1 MHSACSFG
9 TFTFQQHS
17 TSPTGSKDTIQY
29 LLNDVKLNPL
39 AVNNRQQIPLERISP
54 NLKDRFQLLKLFQPF
69 LQHNIEYPVDSYAKL
84 FLCGK
89 TNAGKSS
96 LAAVISYRA
105 DKGLQYDY
113 NPEECVEGVVLHTTG
128 IDYHSIRS
136 WEIGNVVIFD
146 FAGHAEYYSSHA
158 AVLETLLLRSPA
170 VFVIVT
176 NLTDEKEIIKRDL
189 YFWFNFIEN
198 VSTNLSNPSQVIIVG
213 SHIDL
218 LPHGNDYDSF
228 INEITSSA
236 IRDQNYTGFLA
247 MDCHRPGG
255 EGVEEFMTK
264 LEKSCEAVIDR
275 EDKISYHCHCLHSF
289 LQQLQLVA
297 ISLDDLCS
305 RIENMN
311 EPCLL
316 SDRSTVLKFLTIL
329 GRKGLVLFLEDWLI
343 IDKKTLLTEVNG
355 IIFNESI
362 DRVCKPI
369 TSNTGIM
376 PVSTLAKLFPNHNTK
391 MLIRFLISL
400 QFCHQINSRSV
411 NNIANN
417 IPSEEP
423 PVNEDVKYLFFPA
436 LIKENRPSPLFNTTN
451 GFGWCLWCPNP
462 QQFLPIRFLH
472 TLLHHLAYTCCLPPD
487 NTGIIETNIKV
498 EELCRNCTMW
508 KNGIYWK
515 NENDIEVMVEV
526 TEHNRCVTILVSY
539 SSSLKSY
546 EIRTSLIKQVFSL
559 KNKICSC
566 EVEQFVI
573 PPGNVNDVIEK
584 EQRHRILYSLRKAAL
599 GVITKC
605 PIGDANSKTATS
617 VDVRSVVGEN
627 EPYLFIAPIVIEAL
641 FTDSNK
647 DILLPHHYIQHI
659 EKACRKMIPVSS
671 DHSYLLVRERLN
683 RFSIF
688 TGRNPLVS
696 HCF

>member
-1 MHSACSFG
+1 MHSVCRCGDAF
-9 TFTFQQHS
+9 FQKS
-17 TSPTGSKDTIQY
+17 PTSPTGSKDTIQY

-39 AVNNRQQIPLERISP
+39 AVNNHQQIPLELIPP

-69 LQHNIEYPVDSYAKL
+69 FQHNIEYPVDSYAKL

-105 DKGLQYDY
+105 DKWSFHVY
-113 NPEECVEGVVLHTTG
+113 NPEECVEGVVLQTTG

-136 WEIGNVVIFD
+136 KEIGNVVIFD

-218 LPHGNDYDSF
+218 LPHENDYHSF
-228 INEITSSA
+228 INEIASSA
-236 IRDQNYTGFLA
+236 IRDQNYIGFLA

-255 EGVEEFMTK
+255 KGVKEFMSK
-264 LEKSCEAVIDR
+264 LKKSCKAVIDR
-275 EDKISYHCHCLHSF
+275 EDKISYHCHCLHAF

-305 RIENMN
+305 RIMNMN

-329 GRKGLVLFLEDWLI
+329 GEKGLVLFLGDWLI
-343 IDKKTLLTEVNG
+343 IDKKALLTEVNG
-355 IIFNESI
+355 ILFNESI
-362 DRVCKPI
+362 DRICKPV

-376 PVSTLAKLFPNHNTK
+376 LVSTLAKLFPNHNTK
-391 MLIRFLISL
+391 MLIRFLLSL
-400 QFCHQINSRSV
+400 QFCHQINSGSV
-411 NNIANN
+411 NNITNN

-423 PVNEDVKYLFFPA
+423 PVNEDTKYLFFPA
-436 LIKENRPSPLFNTTN
+436 LIKEERPSSVFNTAD
-451 GFGWCLWCPNP
+451 GFGWCLWCPDP
-462 QQFLPIRFLH
+462 LQFLPIRFLH
-472 TLLHHLAYTCCLPPD
+472 TLLRHLAYTRCLPPD
-487 NTGIIETNIKV
+487 STGIIETNIGFT
-498 EELCRNCTMW
+498 ELSRDCIMW

-515 NENDIEVMVEV
+515 DENDIEVMVEV
-526 TEHNRCVTILVSY
+526 TEHNRCVTILVSD

-546 EIRTSLIKQVFSL
+546 EIRTSLIKEVLSL

-566 EVEQFVI
+566 EVQQFVV
-573 PPGNVNDVIEK
+573 PPGNVNDVVEK
-584 EQRHRILYSLRKAAL
+584 EQRHRILYSLRKVAL

-605 PIGDANSKTATS
+605 PIGDVNNKTAKR
-617 VDVRSVVGEN
+617 VDVRSIVGEK
-627 EPYLFIAPIVIEAL
+627 EPYLCIAPIVIEAL
-641 FTDSNK
+641 FTDSNN
-647 DILLPHHYIQHI
+647 DVLLPNRYIRHI
-659 EKACRKMIPVSS
+659 EEAFREMMPLSSQWTHLSVRK
-671 DHSYLLVRERLN
+671 RLD

-696 HCF
+696 

>member
-1 MHSACSFG
+1 MHSACLCGSSF
-9 TFTFQQHS
+9 FRKHS
-17 TSPTGSKDTIQY
+17 TIHTGYKDTIQY
-29 LLNDVKLNPL
+29 LLSDVKLNPL
-39 AVNNRQQIPLERISP
+39 AVNNRQQIPLELIPP
-54 NLKDRFQLLKLFQPF
+54 NLQDRFQLLKLFQPF
-69 LQHNIEYPVDSYAKL
+69 LQQNIEYPVKSYAKL

-96 LAAVISYRA
+96 LAAVMSYRA
-105 DKGLQYDY
+105 DHGRYCDY
-113 NPEECVEGVVLHTTG
+113 NPEECVEGVVLQTTG

-136 WEIGNVVIFD
+136 IEVGNVVIFD

-198 VSTNLSNPSQVIIVG
+198 VSTNLSNASQVIIVG
-213 SHIDL
+213 SHIDIL
-218 LPHGNDYDSF
+218 SHENGYESF
-228 INEITSSA
+228 INEIASSA

-255 EGVEEFMTK
+255 KGVKEFMAK
-264 LEKSCEAVIDR
+264 LKKSCEAVIDR
-275 EDKISYHCHCLHSF
+275 EDKISYHCHCLYVF

-316 SDRSTVLKFLTIL
+316 SDQSTVLMFLTIL
-329 GRKGLVLFLEDWLI
+329 GEKGLVLFLGDWLI
-343 IDKKTLLTEVNG
+343 IDQKALLTEVNG
-355 IIFNESI
+355 ILFNESI
-362 DRVCKPI
+362 FRVCKPV

-376 PVSTLAKLFPNHNTK
+376 PVSTLAKLFPNYNTK
-391 MLIRFLISL
+391 MLICFLTSL

-423 PVNEDVKYLFFPA
+423 LLTEDVKYLFFPA
-436 LIKENRPSPLFNTTN
+436 LIKEERPSPLFNKTD

-472 TLLHHLAYTCCLPPD
+472 KLLHHLAYTRCLPPD
-487 NTGIIETNIKV
+487 NTGIIETNIEVK
-498 EELCRNCTMW
+498 ELFRDCTMW

-515 NENDIEVMVEV
+515 DENDIEVMVEV
-526 TEHNRCVTILVSY
+526 TEHNRCVTILVSH

-546 EIRTSLIKQVFSL
+546 EIRTSLIKEVLSL

-566 EVEQFVI
+566 EVQQFVI
-573 PPGNVNDVIEK
+573 PPGNVNDVVEK
-584 EQRHRILYSLRKAAL
+584 EQRHRILYSLRKVAL
-599 GVITKC
+599 GVIIKC
-605 PIGDANSKTATS
+605 PIGDVNNKTAKR
-617 VDVRSVVGEN
+617 VDVRTIVGEK
-627 EPYLFIAPIVIEAL
+627 EPYLCIAPIVTEAL
-641 FTDSNK
+641 FTDSNN

-659 EKACRKMIPVSS
+659 VKEYGEVIPLSSHWTHLSTRK
-671 DHSYLLVRERLN
+671 HLN
-683 RFSIF
+683 KFSIF
-688 TGRNPLVS
+688 SGRNPLVS
-696 HCF
+696 

>member
-1 MHSACSFG
+1 MHSACSGGRHLFRSC
-9 TFTFQQHS
+9 S
-17 TSPTGSKDTIQY
+17 TSPTGYKDTIQY

-39 AVNNRQQIPLERISP
+39 DVNNYHQISLELIPP
-54 NLKDRFQLLKLFQPF
+54 NHKDRFQLVKLFQPF
-69 LQHNIEYPVDSYAKL
+69 LQHYTEYPVESYAKL

-105 DKGLQYDY
+105 SANIFFEID
-113 NPEECVEGVVLHTTG
+113 PEKCVEGVVLQTTG

-136 WEIGNVVIFD
+136 VEIGNVVILD

-170 VFVIVT
+170 VFVIVS

-198 VSTNLSNPSQVIIVG
+198 VSTDLSIPSQVIIVG

-218 LPHGNDYDSF
+218 LPRGNDYESF
-228 INEITSSA
+228 INEIASCA
-236 IRDQNYTGFLA
+236 IRDQNYAGFLA

-255 EGVEEFMTK
+255 KGVKEFMTK
-264 LEKSCEAVIDR
+264 LKKSCEAVIDR
-275 EDKISYHCHCLHSF
+275 EDKISYHCHCLHVF

-305 RIENMN
+305 RIDNMN

-316 SDRSTVLKFLTIL
+316 SDRSTVLTFLTIL
-329 GRKGLVLFLEDWLI
+329 VEKGLVLFLGDWLI
-343 IDKKTLLTEVNG
+343 IDKKALLTEVNG
-355 IIFNESI
+355 VLFNESI
-362 DRVCKPI
+362 DRVCKPVA
-369 TSNTGIM
+369 SNTGIM

-391 MLIRFLISL
+391 MLIRFLTSL

-411 NNIANN
+411 NYITNN
-417 IPSEEP
+417 IPSEVP
-423 PVNEDVKYLFFPA
+423 PVNEDAKYLFFPA
-436 LIKENRPSPLFNTTN
+436 LIKEKRPSPIFQTTD

-462 QQFLPIRFLH
+462 QQFLPTRFLH
-472 TLLHHLAYTCCLPPD
+472 TLLRHLAYTRCLPPD
-487 NTGIIETNIKV
+487 STGITETNIEIK
-498 EELCRNCTMW
+498 ELCRNCTMW

-515 NENDIEVMVEV
+515 DENDIEAMVEV
-526 TEHNRCVTILVSY
+526 TEHNRCVTILVSH

-546 EIRTSLIKQVFSL
+546 EIRTSLIKEVLSL
-559 KNKICSC
+559 KNRICSC
-566 EVEQFVI
+566 EVQQFVI
-573 PPGNVNDVIEK
+573 PPGNMNDVVEK
-584 EQRHRILYSLRKAAL
+584 EQRYRIIYSLRKVAL

-605 PIGDANSKTATS
+605 PIDDANNKTAKR
-617 VDVRSVVGEN
+617 VDVRSVVGEK
-627 EPYLFIAPIVIEAL
+627 EPYLFIAPIVIKAL

-647 DILLPHHYIQHI
+647 DIPLPHHYIEHI
-659 EKACRKMIPVSS
+659 EISCREMMPLSS
-671 DHSYLLVRERLN
+671 DLYYLLVKEHLN
-683 RFSIF
+683 CFSIF

-696 HCF
+696 

>member
-1 MHSACSFG
+1 MHSACSCG
-9 TFTFQQHS
+9 GILFQSRS
-17 TSPTGSKDTIQY
+17 TSPPGSKDTIQY

-39 AVNNRQQIPLERISP
+39 AVNNRHQIPLELFPP
-54 NLKDRFQLLKLFQPF
+54 NLKDQFQLLKLFHPF
-69 LQHNIEYPVDSYAKL
+69 LPHNIEYPVESYAKL

-105 DKGLQYDY
+105 DKGRYHHY
-113 NPEECVEGVVLHTTG
+113 NAKECVEGVVLQTTG

-136 WEIGNVVIFD
+136 WEIGNVVMFD

-170 VFVIVT
+170 VFVIVS

-198 VSTNLSNPSQVIIVG
+198 VSSNLSIPSQVSIVG

-218 LPHGNDYDSF
+218 LPRENDYESF
-228 INEITSSA
+228 INEIASSA

-255 EGVEEFMTK
+255 KGVKKCMTTLK
-264 LEKSCEAVIDR
+264 KSCEAVIDR
-275 EDKISYHCHCLHSF
+275 EDKISYHCHCLHAF

-297 ISLDDLCS
+297 ISIDDLCS
-305 RIENMN
+305 RIDNMN

-329 GRKGLVLFLEDWLI
+329 GEKGLVLFLGDWLI
-343 IDKKTLLTEVNG
+343 IDKKALLSEVNG
-355 IIFNESI
+355 IVFNESI

-391 MLIRFLISL
+391 MLVHFLISL

-411 NNIANN
+411 NNITNN

-423 PVNEDVKYLFFPA
+423 PVNKDAKYLFFPA
-436 LIKENRPSPLFNTTN
+436 LIKEERPLPIFQTRD
-451 GFGWCLWCPNP
+451 GFGWCLWCPDP
-462 QQFLPIRFLH
+462 QQFLPTRFLH
-472 TLLHHLAYTCCLPPD
+472 TLLRHLAYTRCLPPD
-487 NTGIIETNIKV
+487 NTGITETNREVK
-498 EELCRNCTMW
+498 ELYRNCTMW

-515 NENDIEVMVEV
+515 DENDIEVMVEV
-526 TEHNRCVTILVSY
+526 TEHNRCVTILVSH
-539 SSSLKSY
+539 SSLLKSY
-546 EIRTSLIKQVFSL
+546 EIRTSLIKEVLSL

-566 EVEQFVI
+566 EVQQFVI
-573 PPGNVNDVIEK
+573 PPGNINDVVDK
-584 EQRHRILYSLRKAAL
+584 EQRHRIIYSLRKVAL

-605 PIGDANSKTATS
+605 RLDDANNISTKR
-617 VDVRSVVGEN
+617 VDVRSVVGEK
-627 EPYLFIAPIVIEAL
+627 EPYLCIAPVVIQAL
-641 FTDSNK
+641 FIDSNK
-647 DILLPHHYIQHI
+647 DVLLPHHYIQHV
-659 EKACRKMIPVSS
+659 EAACGEMMPLSSHCTHLSVRK
-671 DHSYLLVRERLN
+671 RLN
-683 RFSIF
+683 QFSIF

-696 HCF
+696 

>member
-1 MHSACSFG
+1 M
-9 TFTFQQHS
+9 
-17 TSPTGSKDTIQY
+17 QY

-39 AVNNRQQIPLERISP
+39 AVNNDQQIPLELIP
-54 NLKDRFQLLKLFQPF
+54 PYLKDRFQLLKLFQPF

-105 DKGLQYDY
+105 VLGRYCDY
-113 NPEECVEGVVLHTTG
+113 NPEECVKGVVLQTTG

-176 NLTDEKEIIKRDL
+176 NLTDEKEIIRRDL

-218 LPHGNDYDSF
+218 LPHENDYHSF
-228 INEITSSA
+228 INEIASSA

-255 EGVEEFMTK
+255 KGVEEFMTK
-264 LEKSCEAVIDR
+264 LKKSCEAVIDR
-275 EDKISYHCHCLHSF
+275 EDKISYHCHCLHAF

-305 RIENMN
+305 RIKNMN

-329 GRKGLVLFLEDWLI
+329 GEKGLVLVLGDWLI
-343 IDKKTLLTEVNG
+343 VDQKALLTDVNG
-355 IIFNESI
+355 ILFNESI
-362 DRVCKPI
+362 DRVCKLV

-417 IPSEEP
+417 IRSKEP
-423 PVNEDVKYLFFPA
+423 PVTEDTKYLFFPA
-436 LIKENRPSPLFNTTN
+436 LIKDERPSSVFNTTD
-451 GFGWCLWCPNP
+451 GFGWCLWCPDS

-472 TLLHHLAYTCCLPPD
+472 TLLHHLAYTRCLPPD
-487 NTGIIETNIKV
+487 NTGITETDIEVK
-498 EELCRNCTMW
+498 ELYRDCTMW

-515 NENDIEVMVEV
+515 DENDIEVMVEV

-539 SSSLKSY
+539 SSSLKNY
-546 EIRTSLIKQVFSL
+546 EIRTSLIKEVLSL
-559 KNKICSC
+559 KDKICSC
-566 EVEQFVI
+566 EMQQFVI
-573 PPGNVNDVIEK
+573 PPGNVNDVVVK
-584 EQRHRILYSLRKAAL
+584 EQRHRILYSLRKIAL

-605 PIGDANSKTATS
+605 PVGDANNKTAIS
-617 VDVRSVVGEN
+617 IDVRSVVGEN
-627 EPYLFIAPIVIEAL
+627 EPYLCIAPIVIDAL

-647 DILLPHHYIQHI
+647 HVPLPHHYIQHI
-659 EKACRKMIPVSS
+659 EEACRLRIPVSS
-671 DHSYLLVRERLN
+671 DHFYLSVRERLD

-688 TGRNPLVS
+688 SGRNPLVS
-696 HCF
+696 Q

>member
-1 MHSACSFG
+1 MHSACSC
-9 TFTFQQHS
+9 
-17 TSPTGSKDTIQY
+17 GSEDTIQY

-105 DKGLQYDY
+105 DKGRHHDY
-113 NPEECVEGVVLHTTG
+113 NAEECVEGVVLQTTG

-136 WEIGNVVIFD
+136 KEVGNVVILD

-158 AVLETLLLRSPA
+158 AVLETLLSRSPA

-176 NLTDEKEIIKRDL
+176 NLTYEKEIIKRDL
-189 YFWFNFIEN
+189 YFWFTFIEN
-198 VSTNLSNPSQVIIVG
+198 VSTNLINPSQVIIVG

-218 LPHGNDYDSF
+218 LPHENDYDSF
-228 INEITSSA
+228 VNEIASSA

-255 EGVEEFMTK
+255 KGVEEFMTK
-264 LEKSCEAVIDR
+264 LKKSREAVIDK
-275 EDKISYHCHCLHSF
+275 EDKISYHCHCLHAF

-305 RIENMN
+305 RIKNMN

-329 GRKGLVLFLEDWLI
+329 GEKGLVLFLRDWLI
-343 IDKKTLLTEVNG
+343 IDQKALLTEVNG

-376 PVSTLAKLFPNHNTK
+376 PVSTLAKLFPNHDTK

-400 QFCHQINSRSV
+400 QFCHQINSHSV
-411 NNIANN
+411 NNITNN

-423 PVNEDVKYLFFPA
+423 PVNEDTKYLFFPA
-436 LIKENRPSPLFNTTN
+436 LIKENRPSPIFNTTD

-462 QQFLPIRFLH
+462 LQFLPIRFLH
-472 TLLHHLAYTCCLPPD
+472 TLLRHLAYTRCLPPD
-487 NTGIIETNIKV
+487 NTDITETNIEVK
-498 EELCRNCTMW
+498 ELYRDCTMW

-515 NENDIEVMVEV
+515 DENDIEVMVEV
-526 TEHNRCVTILVSY
+526 TEYNRCVTILVSH
-539 SSSLKSY
+539 SGSLKSY
-546 EIRTSLIKQVFSL
+546 EIRTSLIKEVLSL

-566 EVEQFVI
+566 EVQQFLI
-573 PPGNVNDVIEK
+573 PPGNMNDVSEK
-584 EQRHRILYSLRKAAL
+584 EQRHRILYSLRKVAL
-599 GVITKC
+599 GVITKS
-605 PIGDANSKTATS
+605 PIGDVNNKTAKRL
-617 VDVRSVVGEN
+617 DVRSIVGEK
-627 EPYLFIAPIVIEAL
+627 EPYLCIAPIVIVAL
-641 FTDSNK
+641 FTESNN
-647 DILLPHHYIQHI
+647 DILLPHHYIRHI
-659 EKACRKMIPVSS
+659 KEACREIMPLSS
-671 DHSYLLVRERLN
+671 YWTHLSVRKRLDQ
-683 RFSIF
+683 FSIF

-696 HCF
+696 

>member
-1 MHSACSFG
+1 M
-9 TFTFQQHS
+9 
-17 TSPTGSKDTIQY
+17 
-29 LLNDVKLNPL
+29 KLNPL
-39 AVNNRQQIPLERISP
+39 AVNNRHQIPLELFPP
-54 NLKDRFQLLKLFQPF
+54 NLEDQFQLLKLFQPF
-69 LQHNIEYPVDSYAKL
+69 LPHNIEYPVESYAKL

-105 DKGLQYDY
+105 DKWFFHNY
-113 NPEECVEGVVLHTTG
+113 NPEECVEGVVLQTTG

-136 WEIGNVVIFD
+136 GEIGNIVIFD
-146 FAGHAEYYSSHA
+146 FAGHPEYYSSHA

-198 VSTNLSNPSQVIIVG
+198 VSSNVSIPSQVIIVG

-218 LPHGNDYDSF
+218 LPRENDYEYF
-228 INEITSSA
+228 INEIANSA
-236 IRDQNYTGFLA
+236 IHDQNYTGFLA

-255 EGVEEFMTK
+255 KGVKKCMTTLK
-264 LEKSCEAVIDR
+264 KSCEAVIDR
-275 EDKISYHCHCLHSF
+275 EDKISYHCHCLHAF

-305 RIENMN
+305 RIDNMN

-316 SDRSTVLKFLTIL
+316 SDRSTVLTFLTIL
-329 GRKGLVLFLEDWLI
+329 GEKGLVLFLGDWLI
-343 IDKKTLLTEVNG
+343 IDKKALLTEVNG
-355 IIFNESI
+355 ILFNESI
-362 DRVCKPI
+362 DCVRKPVA
-369 TSNTGIM
+369 SNTGIM

-391 MLIRFLISL
+391 MLVHFLTSL
-400 QFCHQINSRSV
+400 QFCHQIHSRFV
-411 NNIANN
+411 NNITNN

-423 PVNEDVKYLFFPA
+423 PVNEDAKYLFFPA
-436 LIKENRPSPLFNTTN
+436 LIKEKRPSSIFQTTD

-462 QQFLPIRFLH
+462 QQFLPTRFLH
-472 TLLHHLAYTCCLPPD
+472 TLLRHLAYTRCLPPD
-487 NTGIIETNIKV
+487 STGITETNIEVK
-498 EELCRNCTMW
+498 ELYRDCTMW

-515 NENDIEVMVEV
+515 DENDIEVMVEV
-526 TEHNRCVTILVSY
+526 TEHNRCVTILISY

-546 EIRTSLIKQVFSL
+546 EIRTSLIKEVLSL

-566 EVEQFVI
+566 EVQQFVI
-573 PPGNVNDVIEK
+573 PPGNMNDVVDK
-584 EQRHRILYSLRKAAL
+584 EQRHRIIYSLRKVAL

-605 PIGDANSKTATS
+605 LIGDANNKTAER
-617 VDVRSVVGEN
+617 VDVRSVVGEK
-627 EPYLFIAPIVIEAL
+627 EPYLWIAPIVINTL

-647 DILLPHHYIQHI
+647 EIPLPHHYIRHI
-659 EKACRKMIPVSS
+659 EISCRERIPLSS
-671 DHSYLLVRERLN
+671 DHSHFSVKERFN

-696 HCF
+696 Q

>member
-1 MHSACSFG
+1 MHSACSC
-9 TFTFQQHS
+9 
-17 TSPTGSKDTIQY
+17 GSKDTIQY

-39 AVNNRQQIPLERISP
+39 AVNNGQQMPLELISP

-69 LQHNIEYPVDSYAKL
+69 LQHNIKYPVDSYAKL
-84 FLCGK
+84 LLCGK

-105 DKGLQYDY
+105 EKFFGID
-113 NPEECVEGVVLHTTG
+113 PEKCVEGVVLQTTG
-128 IDYHSIRS
+128 IDYRNICS

-146 FAGHAEYYSSHA
+146 FAGHTEYYSSHA

-198 VSTNLSNPSQVIIVG
+198 VSTNLLNPSQVIIVG

-218 LPHGNDYDSF
+218 LPHENDYDSF
-228 INEITSSA
+228 INEIASSA

-255 EGVEEFMTK
+255 KGVEAFMAK
-264 LEKSCEAVIDR
+264 LKKSCEAVIDR
-275 EDKISYHCHCLHSF
+275 EDKISYHCHCLHAF

-305 RIENMN
+305 RIKNMN

-329 GRKGLVLFLEDWLI
+329 GEKGLVLFLGDWLI
-343 IDKKTLLTEVNG
+343 IDQKALLTEVNG

-362 DRVCKPI
+362 DRVCKPV

-376 PVSTLAKLFPNHNTK
+376 LVSALAKLFPNHNTK
-391 MLIRFLISL
+391 MLICFLISL
-400 QFCHQINSRSV
+400 QFCHQVNSRSV

-423 PVNEDVKYLFFPA
+423 VNEDTKYLFFPA
-436 LIKENRPSPLFNTTN
+436 LINEERPSPLFNTTD
-451 GFGWCLWCPNP
+451 GFGWCLWCPDP

-472 TLLHHLAYTCCLPPD
+472 TLLHLLAYTRCLPPD
-487 NTGIIETNIKV
+487 NTGIIKTNIVV
-498 EELCRNCTMW
+498 EELYRDCTMW

-515 NENDIEVMVEV
+515 DENDIEVMVEV
-526 TEHNRCVTILVSY
+526 TEHNRCVTILVSH
-539 SSSLKSY
+539 STSLKSY
-546 EIRTSLIKQVFSL
+546 EIRTSLIKEVLSL

-566 EVEQFVI
+566 EVQQFVI
-573 PPGNVNDVIEK
+573 PPGNVNDVIDK
-584 EQRHRILYSLRKAAL
+584 EQRHRILYSLRKVAL
-599 GVITKC
+599 AVIIKC
-605 PIGDANSKTATS
+605 PIGDANNKTAKR
-617 VDVRSVVGEN
+617 VDVRSVVGKK
-627 EPYLFIAPIVIEAL
+627 EPYLCIAPIVIEAL
-641 FTDSNK
+641 FTDNNN
-647 DILLPHHYIQHI
+647 DILLPQHYVQHI
-659 EKACRKMIPVSS
+659 KEACREIMPLSFRTHLS
-671 DHSYLLVRERLN
+671 VRKHLN
-683 RFSIF
+683 QFSIF

-696 HCF
+696 

>member
-1 MHSACSFG
+1 M
-9 TFTFQQHS
+9 
-17 TSPTGSKDTIQY
+17 
-29 LLNDVKLNPL
+29 KLNPL
-39 AVNNRQQIPLERISP
+39 AVNNHQQIPLELIPP
-54 NLKDRFQLLKLFQPF
+54 NYKDRFQLLKLFQPF
-69 LQHNIEYPVDSYAKL
+69 LQHNMEYPVDSYAKL

-89 TNAGKSS
+89 MNAGKSS

-105 DKGLQYDY
+105 DKGRYHNY
-113 NPEECVEGVVLHTTG
+113 NPEKCIEGVALQTTG
-128 IDYHSIRS
+128 IDYHSIHS
-136 WEIGNVVIFD
+136 TEIGNIIIFD

-158 AVLETLLLRSPA
+158 AILETLLLKSPA

-218 LPHGNDYDSF
+218 LPHENDYKSF
-228 INEITSSA
+228 INEIATSA

-255 EGVEEFMTK
+255 KGVEEFMTK
-264 LEKSCEAVIDR
+264 LKKSCKTVIDR
-275 EDKISYHCHCLHSF
+275 EDKISYHCHCLHGF
-289 LQQLQLVA
+289 LQQLKLVA

-329 GRKGLVLFLEDWLI
+329 GEKGLVLFLGDWLI
-343 IDKKTLLTEVNG
+343 IDKKSLLTEVNG
-355 IIFNESI
+355 ILFNESFDHI
-362 DRVCKPI
+362 CKPV

-391 MLIRFLISL
+391 MLIRFLTNL
-400 QFCHQINSRSV
+400 QFCHKIDSHSV
-411 NNIANN
+411 NKITNN

-423 PVNEDVKYLFFPA
+423 TLNKDVKYLFFPA
-436 LIKENRPSPLFNTTN
+436 LIKEERPSSVFHATD

-462 QQFLPIRFLH
+462 QQFLSIRFLH
-472 TLLHHLAYTCCLPPD
+472 TLLHHLAYTHCLPPD
-487 NTGIIETNIKV
+487 NTGITETNIEVK
-498 EELCRNCTMW
+498 ELCRDCTMW

-515 NENDIEVMVEV
+515 DENDIEVMVEV

-539 SSSLKSY
+539 NNSLKSY
-546 EIRTSLIKQVFSL
+546 EVRTSLIKEVLSL

-566 EVEQFVI
+566 KVQQFVI
-573 PPGNVNDVIEK
+573 PPGNVNDVVDK
-584 EQRHRILYSLRKAAL
+584 EQRHRILYSLRKVAL

-605 PIGDANSKTATS
+605 PVGDANNKTAVS
-617 VDVRSVVGEN
+617 VDVISVVGEN
-627 EPYLFIAPIVIEAL
+627 EPYLYITPIVIDAL
-641 FTDSNK
+641 FTDSNR
-647 DILLPHHYIQHI
+647 DIVFPHHYFQHI
-659 EKACRKMIPVSS
+659 EEVCKEIMPLSC
-671 DHSYLLVRERLN
+671 DHSHVLVRERLN

-696 HCF
+696 S

>member
-1 MHSACSFG
+1 MHSACSCSSSL
-9 TFTFQQHS
+9 FQEHS
-17 TSPTGSKDTIQY
+17 TSSTGSKDTIQY

-39 AVNNRQQIPLERISP
+39 AVNNHQQIPLELISP
-54 NLKDRFQLLKLFQPF
+54 NLEDRFQLLKLFQPF

-96 LAAVISYRA
+96 LAAVISFRA
-105 DKGLQYDY
+105 DKGYYEID
-113 NPEECVEGVVLHTTG
+113 PEKCVEGVVLQTTG

-136 WEIGNVVIFD
+136 FEIGNVVIFD

-158 AVLETLLLRSPA
+158 AVLETLFLRSPA

-198 VSTNLSNPSQVIIVG
+198 VSTKLSNPSQVIIVG
-213 SHIDL
+213 SHVDL

-228 INEITSSA
+228 INEIASSA
-236 IRDQNYTGFLA
+236 IRDQNYTGFMA

-255 EGVEEFMTK
+255 EGVNEFMTK
-264 LEKSCEAVIDR
+264 LKKSCKAVIDR
-275 EDKISYHCHCLHSF
+275 ENKISYHCHCLNAF

-329 GRKGLVLFLEDWLI
+329 GEKGLVLFLGDWLI
-343 IDKKTLLTEVNG
+343 IDQKALLTEVNG
-355 IIFNESI
+355 ILFNESI
-362 DRVCKPI
+362 DRVCKPV

-376 PVSTLAKLFPNHNTK
+376 PVSTLAKLFRNHDTR
-391 MLIRFLISL
+391 MLLRFLISL
-400 QFCHQINSRSV
+400 QFCHQINSNSL
-411 NNIANN
+411 NNITNN

-423 PVNEDVKYLFFPA
+423 PVNEDTKYLFFPA
-436 LIKENRPSPLFNTTN
+436 LIKEERPSPVFNTTD
-451 GFGWCLWCPNP
+451 GFGWCLWCPDP
-462 QQFLPIRFLH
+462 LQFLPIRFLH
-472 TLLHHLAYTCCLPPD
+472 TLLHHLAYNRCIPPD
-487 NTGIIETNIKV
+487 NTGIADTNIEVK
-498 EELCRNCTMW
+498 ELNRDCTMW

-515 NENDIEVMVEV
+515 DEYDIEVMVEV
-526 TEHNRCVTILVSY
+526 TEHNRCVTILVSH
-539 SSSLKSY
+539 SSYLKSY
-546 EIRTSLIKQVFSL
+546 EIRTSLIKEVLSL

-566 EVEQFVI
+566 EVQQFVI

-584 EQRHRILYSLRKAAL
+584 EQRHRILYSLRKVAL
-599 GVITKC
+599 GVIIKC
-605 PIGDANSKTATS
+605 PIGDANNKTAKR
-617 VDVRSVVGEN
+617 VDVRFVVGEK
-627 EPYLFIAPIVIEAL
+627 EPYLCIAPIVIGAL
-641 FTDSNK
+641 FTDNDN
-647 DILLPHHYIQHI
+647 DIQLPHHYIRHI
-659 EKACRKMIPVSS
+659 EEACREMMPLSS
-671 DHSYLLVRERLN
+671 HRTHLLVRKHLN
-683 RFSIF
+683 QFSIF

-696 HCF
+696 

>member
-1 MHSACSFG
+1 MHSACSF
-9 TFTFQQHS
+9 
-17 TSPTGSKDTIQY
+17 GSKDTIQY

-39 AVNNRQQIPLERISP
+39 AVNNDKQIPLELIPP

-89 TNAGKSS
+89 RNAGKSS

-105 DKGLQYDY
+105 NNSIFGID
-113 NPEECVEGVVLHTTG
+113 PEECVQSVVLQTTG

-136 WEIGNVVIFD
+136 IEVGNVVIFD

-158 AVLETLLLRSPA
+158 AVLETLLLKSPA

-176 NLTDEKEIIKRDL
+176 NLSDEKEIIKRDL

-218 LPHGNDYDSF
+218 LPHENDYESF
-228 INEITSSA
+228 INEIASSA
-236 IRDQNYTGFLA
+236 IRDQNYTGFLP

-255 EGVEEFMTK
+255 KGVEEFMTRLK
-264 LEKSCEAVIDR
+264 KSCEAVIDR
-275 EDKISYHCHCLHSF
+275 EDKISYHCHCLHAF
-289 LQQLQLVA
+289 LQQLQLIA

-305 RIENMN
+305 RIKNMN

-316 SDRSTVLKFLTIL
+316 SDQSTVLKFLTIL
-329 GRKGLVLFLEDWLI
+329 GEKGLVLVLGDWLI
-343 IDKKTLLTEVNG
+343 IDQKALLTDVNG
-355 IIFNESI
+355 ILFNESI
-362 DRVCKPI
+362 DRVCKPV

-423 PVNEDVKYLFFPA
+423 PVTEDVKYLFFPA
-436 LIKENRPSPLFNTTN
+436 LIKEERPSPVFNTTD

-472 TLLHHLAYTCCLPPD
+472 KLLHHLAYTRCLPPD
-487 NTGIIETNIKV
+487 NTGITETDIEVK
-498 EELCRNCTMW
+498 ELYCDCTMW

-515 NENDIEVMVEV
+515 DENDIEVMVEV
-526 TEHNRCVTILVSY
+526 TEHNRCVTILVSD

-546 EIRTSLIKQVFSL
+546 EIRTSLIKEVFSL

-566 EVEQFVI
+566 EVQQFVI
-573 PPGNVNDVIEK
+573 PPGNVNDVLDK
-584 EQRHRILYSLRKAAL
+584 EQRYRILYSLRKVAL

-605 PIGDANSKTATS
+605 PIGDTNSKIATS
-617 VDVRSVVGEN
+617 VDVRSIVGEN
-627 EPYLFIAPIVIEAL
+627 EPYLWIAPIVIEAL
-641 FTDSNK
+641 FTDHIK

-659 EKACRKMIPVSS
+659 EEACRKMMPLSF
-671 DHSYLLVRERLN
+671 DHSHLSVKARLN

-696 HCF
+696 Q

>member
-1 MHSACSFG
+1 M
-9 TFTFQQHS
+9 
-17 TSPTGSKDTIQY
+17 
-29 LLNDVKLNPL
+29 KLNPL
-39 AVNNRQQIPLERISP
+39 CVNNRQLIPLELIPP
-54 NLKDRFQLLKLFQPF
+54 NLRDRFQFLKLFQPF

-84 FLCGK
+84 FFCGK

-105 DKGLQYDY
+105 DKGRHHDY
-113 NPEECVEGVVLHTTG
+113 NPEECVEGVVLQTTG
-128 IDYHSIRS
+128 IDYHSIQS
-136 WEIGNVVIFD
+136 TEIGNVVILD

-198 VSTNLSNPSQVIIVG
+198 VSTNLSIPSQVLIVG

-218 LPHGNDYDSF
+218 LPHENDYESF
-228 INEITSSA
+228 INEIASSA
-236 IRDQNYTGFLA
+236 IRDQNYAGFLA

-255 EGVEEFMTK
+255 KGVEECMTTLK
-264 LEKSCEAVIDR
+264 KTCEAVIDR
-275 EDKISYHCHCLHSF
+275 EDKISYHCHCLHAF

-305 RIENMN
+305 RIDNMN

-316 SDRSTVLKFLTIL
+316 SDRSTVLTFLTIL
-329 GRKGLVLFLEDWLI
+329 GEKGLVLFLGDWLI
-343 IDKKTLLTEVNG
+343 IDKKALLTEVNG
-355 IIFNESI
+355 ILFNESI
-362 DRVCKPI
+362 DRVCKPVA
-369 TSNTGIM
+369 SNTGIM

-391 MLIRFLISL
+391 MLIRFLTSL
-400 QFCHQINSRSV
+400 QFCQQIDSRSV
-411 NNIANN
+411 NYITNN
-417 IPSEEP
+417 IPPEEP
-423 PVNEDVKYLFFPA
+423 PVNEDAKYLFFPA
-436 LIKENRPSPLFNTTN
+436 LIQEERPSPIFQTTD

-462 QQFLPIRFLH
+462 QQFLPTRFLH
-472 TLLHHLAYTCCLPPD
+472 TLLLHLAYTRCLPPD
-487 NTGIIETNIKV
+487 SIGITETNI
-498 EELCRNCTMW
+498 EMMELNRDCTMW

-515 NENDIEVMVEV
+515 DENDIEAMVEV
-526 TEHNRCVTILVSY
+526 TEYNRCVTILVSH

-546 EIRTSLIKQVFSL
+546 EIRTSLIKEVLSL
-559 KNKICSC
+559 KNKICAC
-566 EVEQFVI
+566 EVQQFVI
-573 PPGNVNDVIEK
+573 PPGNMNDVVDK
-584 EQRHRILYSLRKAAL
+584 ELRHRILYSLRKVAL

-605 PIGDANSKTATS
+605 PIDDANNITTKR
-617 VDVRSVVGEN
+617 VNIRSVVGEK
-627 EPYLFIAPIVIEAL
+627 EPYLCIAPIVIKAL

-647 DILLPHHYIQHI
+647 EILLPYHYIQHI
-659 EKACRKMIPVSS
+659 EISCRVRIPLSS
-671 DHSYLLVRERLN
+671 NHSNFSVKEHLN

-696 HCF
+696 Q

>member
-1 MHSACSFG
+1 MHSACSRG
-9 TFTFQQHS
+9 TPTFQQCFI
-17 TSPTGSKDTIQY
+17 SPTGSKDTIQY

-39 AVNNRQQIPLERISP
+39 AVNNRQQIPLELIPP
-54 NLKDRFQLLKLFQPF
+54 NHKDRFQLLKLFQPF

-84 FLCGK
+84 FLCGE

-105 DKGLQYDY
+105 DNILGID
-113 NPEECVEGVVLHTTG
+113 PETCVEGVVLQTTG
-128 IDYHSIRS
+128 IDYHSIHS
-136 WEIGNVVIFD
+136 FEIGNMVIFD
-146 FAGHAEYYSSHA
+146 LAGHVEYYSSHA
-158 AVLETLLLRSPA
+158 AILETLLLRSPA

-176 NLTDEKEIIKRDL
+176 NLTYKKERIKRDL

-218 LPHGNDYDSF
+218 LPHENDYDSF
-228 INEITSSA
+228 INEIASSA

-255 EGVEEFMTK
+255 KGVKEFMTK
-264 LEKSCEAVIDR
+264 LKKSCKAVIDR
-275 EDKISYHCHCLHSF
+275 EDKISYHCHCLHAF

-305 RIENMN
+305 KIKNMN

-316 SDRSTVLKFLTIL
+316 SDRSTVLKFLTLL
-329 GRKGLVLFLEDWLI
+329 GEKGLVLFLGDWLI
-343 IDKKTLLTEVNG
+343 INQKALLTEVNG
-355 IIFNESI
+355 ILFKESI
-362 DRVCKPI
+362 DRVCKSI

-391 MLIRFLISL
+391 MLICFLMSL

-411 NNIANN
+411 NNITNN

-423 PVNEDVKYLFFPA
+423 PVNENTKFLFFPA
-436 LIKENRPSPLFNTTN
+436 LIKEERPSSIFNTTD
-451 GFGWCLWCPNP
+451 GFGWCLWCPDP

-472 TLLHHLAYTCCLPPD
+472 RLLHQLAYSRCLPPD
-487 NTGIIETNIKV
+487 NTGIIETNIEV
-498 EELCRNCTMW
+498 NELNRDCTMW

-515 NENDIEVMVEV
+515 DENEIEVMVEV
-526 TEHNRCVTILVSY
+526 TEHNRCVTILVSH

-546 EIRTSLIKQVFSL
+546 EIRASLIKEVLSL
-559 KNKICSC
+559 SNKICSC
-566 EVEQFVI
+566 EMRQFVI
-573 PPGNVNDVIEK
+573 PPGNMNNVVNK
-584 EQRHRILYSLRKAAL
+584 EQTHRILYSLRKVAL

-617 VDVRSVVGEN
+617 VDVKSVVGEK
-627 EPYLFIAPIVIEAL
+627 EPYLWIAPIVIEAL

-647 DILLPHHYIQHI
+647 DISLPHHYIQHI
-659 EKACRKMIPVSS
+659 EEACSKMVPLSS
-671 DHSYLLVRERLN
+671 NDSHLSARERLN

-688 TGRNPLVS
+688 TGNNPLVS
-696 HCF
+696 Q

>member
-1 MHSACSFG
+1 MHSACSC
-9 TFTFQQHS
+9 
-17 TSPTGSKDTIQY
+17 GSKDTIQY

-39 AVNNRQQIPLERISP
+39 AINNRQQIPLELIPP

-69 LQHNIEYPVDSYAKL
+69 LQHSIEYPVDSYAKL
-84 FLCGK
+84 LLCGK

-105 DKGLQYDY
+105 ENVLLS
-113 NPEECVEGVVLHTTG
+113 NPEKCVEGVVLQTTG
-128 IDYHSIRS
+128 IDYRNIRS

-198 VSTNLSNPSQVIIVG
+198 VSTNLINPSQVIIVG

-218 LPHGNDYDSF
+218 LPHENDYQSF
-228 INEITSSA
+228 INEIASSA

-255 EGVEEFMTK
+255 KGVKEFMSK
-264 LEKSCEAVIDR
+264 LKKSCEAVIDR
-275 EDKISYHCHCLHSF
+275 EDKISYHCHCLHAF

-297 ISLDDLCS
+297 ISLENLCS

-329 GRKGLVLFLEDWLI
+329 GEKGLVLFLGDWLI
-343 IDKKTLLTEVNG
+343 IDKKALLTEVNG
-355 IIFNESI
+355 ILFNERI
-362 DRVCKPI
+362 DRVCKPV

-376 PVSTLAKLFPNHNTK
+376 PVSALAKLFPNHTTE
-391 MLIRFLISL
+391 MLICFLTSL
-400 QFCHQINSRSV
+400 QFCHQINSNSL
-411 NNIANN
+411 NYITNN

-423 PVNEDVKYLFFPA
+423 PVTEDVKYLFFPA
-436 LIKENRPSPLFNTTN
+436 LIKEERPSPLFNTTD
-451 GFGWCLWCPNP
+451 GFGWCLWCPDP

-472 TLLHHLAYTCCLPPD
+472 TLLRHLAYTCCLPPD
-487 NTGIIETNIKV
+487 STDITETNIEV
-498 EELCRNCTMW
+498 NELYRDCIMW

-515 NENDIEVMVEV
+515 DENDIEVMVEV

-539 SSSLKSY
+539 GSSLKSY
-546 EIRTSLIKQVFSL
+546 EIRTSLIKEVLGL

-566 EVEQFVI
+566 HVQQFVI
-573 PPGNVNDVIEK
+573 PPCNMNDVVDK
-584 EQRHRILYSLRKAAL
+584 ELGQRILYSLRKVAL
-599 GVITKC
+599 AVITKC
-605 PIGDANSKTATS
+605 PIGDVNNKTATS
-617 VDVRSVVGEN
+617 VDIRSVVGKN
-627 EPYLFIAPIVIEAL
+627 EPFLCIAPIVIEVL
-641 FTDSNK
+641 FTDSKN
-647 DILLPHHYIQHI
+647 DVLLPPHYIQHI
-659 EKACRKMIPVSS
+659 EEACREMMPMSS
-671 DHSYLLVRERLN
+671 DRSHLSVRERLN

-696 HCF
+696 QKF

>member
-1 MHSACSFG
+1 MHYACSCGEDSFLLD
-9 TFTFQQHS
+9 S
-17 TSPTGSKDTIQY
+17 TSPPGSKDTIQY
-29 LLNDVKLNPL
+29 LLNVVKLNPL
-39 AVNNRQQIPLERISP
+39 SVNNHHQIPLELIP
-54 NLKDRFQLLKLFQPF
+54 PDLEDQFELLKLFQPF
-69 LQHNIEYPVDSYAKL
+69 LQHNIEYPVESYAKL

-105 DKGLQYDY
+105 NKGRYHYY
-113 NPEECVEGVVLHTTG
+113 NAKECVEGVVLQTTG

-170 VFVIVT
+170 VFVIVS
-176 NLTDEKEIIKRDL
+176 NLTDEREIIKRDL

-198 VSTNLSNPSQVIIVG
+198 VNINLSIPSQVLIVG

-218 LPHGNDYDSF
+218 LPHENDYESF
-228 INEITSSA
+228 INEIASSA
-236 IRDQNYTGFLA
+236 IRDQNYAGFLA

-255 EGVEEFMTK
+255 KGVEEFMTK
-264 LEKSCEAVIDR
+264 LRISCEAVIDR
-275 EDKISYHCHCLHSF
+275 EDKISYHCHCLHAF

-305 RIENMN
+305 RIDNMN

-316 SDRSTVLKFLTIL
+316 SHRSTVLMFLTIL
-329 GRKGLVLFLEDWLI
+329 GEKGIVLFLGDWLI
-343 IDKKTLLTEVNG
+343 IDKKALLTEVNG
-355 IIFNESI
+355 ILFNESI
-362 DRVCKPI
+362 DRVRKPVA
-369 TSNTGIM
+369 SNTGIM

-400 QFCHQINSRSV
+400 QFCHQIDSHSV
-411 NNIANN
+411 KNITNN

-423 PVNEDVKYLFFPA
+423 LVNEDAKYLFFPA
-436 LIKENRPSPLFNTTN
+436 LIQEERPSPIFHTTY

-472 TLLHHLAYTCCLPPD
+472 TLLRRLAYTRCLPPD
-487 NTGIIETNIKV
+487 STGITETNIEVK
-498 EELCRNCTMW
+498 ELCRDCTMW

-515 NENDIEVMVEV
+515 DENDIEAMVEV
-526 TEHNRCVTILVSY
+526 TEHNRCVTILVSH

-546 EIRTSLIKQVFSL
+546 KIRTSLIKEVLSL

-566 EVEQFVI
+566 EVQQFVI
-573 PPGNVNDVIEK
+573 PPGNMNDVVDK
-584 EQRHRILYSLRKAAL
+584 EQRHRIIYSLRKVAL

-605 PIGDANSKTATS
+605 PIGDANNKTAKR
-617 VDVRSVVGEN
+617 VDVGSVVGEK
-627 EPYLFIAPIVIEAL
+627 EPYLCIAPIVIKAL

-647 DILLPHHYIQHI
+647 EIPLPHYYIQHI
-659 EKACRKMIPVSS
+659 EISCRERIPLSS
-671 DHSYLLVRERLN
+671 DHSHFSVKERLN
-683 RFSIF
+683 HFSIF

-696 HCF
+696 Q